1 MNMKKTCTI
10 LCTLVG
16 GAIVGS
22 AVTMMLTPKSGE
34 QMRGSMHRKIHE
46 QLKKIH
52 DNLESCSC
60 MLSGGDCDCNLGGK
74 SDDTEQVA
82 QAESQMKM

>member
-1 MNMKKTCTI
+1 MEMKKTCTI

-34 QMRGSMHRKIHE
+34 QMRGAMHRKIHE

-52 DNLESCSC
+52 QNLENCSC
-60 MLSGGDCDCNLGGK
+60 MLTGGECNCNMAETN
-74 SDDTEQVA
+74 DDA
-82 QAESQMKM
+82 QQMAEAEMKM